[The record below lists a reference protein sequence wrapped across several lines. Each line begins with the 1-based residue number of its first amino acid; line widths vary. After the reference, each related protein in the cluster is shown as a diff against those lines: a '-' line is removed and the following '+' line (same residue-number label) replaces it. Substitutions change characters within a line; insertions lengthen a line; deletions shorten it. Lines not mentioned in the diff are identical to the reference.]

1 MTIVALS
8 RDRARR
14 FLVRRHLLDPPRSL
28 RPERASVLAVVEQLG
43 SLQFDPLE
51 VPGARNHDLVLHARI
66 QGYARP
72 LCDDLL
78 YAPPGERRLFE
89 AYNKSLNILPVHE
102 LPYYRLAWERAA
114 ARNDGKIL
122 RERAAATKAILARI
136 RRQGPVSTADVS
148 REMGELVDWRWGPT
162 TEGRALLEALIATGR
177 LSLARRE
184 GNRRFYDLTERLFPA
199 SILERRVTREEA
211 MRHRLLSRHRGVG
224 LLGAGASSEVTIG
237 LGSTAERARI
247 LAGLVEDGTLIAAEV
262 EGVRGIRYVIA
273 AELPLLEAAARADA
287 PRAPSVTFLA
297 PLDPLMWDRR
307 LVEALFGFAYKW
319 EVYVPEA
326 KRRHG
331 YYVLP
336 ILYGDRLVGRIEP
349 RMDRERKS
357 LGIVGI
363 AFEAGFAALEEPGFA
378 GALGQALRAYQELV
392 GAERVVWPRSRI
404 GQALKRAAHP

>member
-1 MTIVALS
+1 M
-8 RDRARR
+8 
-14 FLVRRHLLDPPRSL
+14 
-28 RPERASVLAVVEQLG
+28 LAVVERLG

-66 QGYARP
+66 DGYARAH
-72 LCDDLL
+72 CADLL

-102 LPYYRLAWERAA
+102 LPYHRVTWERAA
-114 ARNDGKIL
+114 ARYDGKVL
-122 RERAAATKAILARI
+122 RERAAAKETILARI
-136 RRQGPVSTADVS
+136 RRDGPVSTAEVS
-148 REMGELVDWRWGPT
+148 REMSDAVDWHWAPT
-162 TEGRALLEALIATGR
+162 TEGRVLLEALFETGR
-177 LSLARRE
+177 LSIARRE

-224 LLGAGASSEVTIG
+224 LLGAGASSEVMSG
-237 LGSTAERARI
+237 LGTAAERARV

-262 EGVRGIRYVIA
+262 EGVRGLRYVLA
-273 AELPLLEAAARADA
+273 AELPILEAAALGE
-287 PRAPSVTFLA
+287 PSVTFLA

-307 LVEALFGFAYKW
+307 LVEELFGFAYKW

-326 KRRHG
+326 RRRHG

-349 RMDRERKS
+349 RMDRGRKK

-363 AFEAGFAALEEPGFA
+363 AFEAGFLALEESGFV
-378 GALGQALRAYQELV
+378 GALGQALRAYQVLV
-392 GAERVVWPRSRI
+392 GAEQVVWPRSRLA
-404 GQALKRAAHP
+404 QALKRAVAHEEERS

>member
-1 MTIVALS
+1 VGL
-8 RDRARR
+8 
-14 FLVRRHLLDPPRSL
+14 PEL
-28 RPERASVLAVVEQLG
+28 RPGPPARLG
-43 SLQFDPLE
+43 
-51 VPGARNHDLVLHARI
+51 
-66 QGYARP
+66 
-72 LCDDLL
+72 
-78 YAPPGERRLFE
+78 
-89 AYNKSLNILPVHE
+89 
-102 LPYYRLAWERAA
+102 A

-122 RERAAATKAILARI
+122 RERAAATKTILARI
-136 RRQGPVSTADVS
+136 RRHGPVSTADVS
-148 REMGELVDWRWGPT
+148 REMGALVDWRWGPT

-199 SILERRVTREEA
+199 TILERRVTREEA

-247 LAGLVEDGTLIAAEV
+247 LAGLLEDGTLIAAEV
-262 EGVRGIRYVIA
+262 EGMRGLRYLLA
-273 AELPLLEAAARADA
+273 AELPLLEATAS

-349 RMDRERKS
+349 RMDRERLS

-363 AFEAGFAALEEPGFA
+363 AFEAGFLALEEPGFA
-378 GALGQALRAYQELV
+378 GALGQALRAYQDLV
-392 GAERVVWPRSRI
+392 GAARVVWPRSRI
-404 GQALKRAAHP
+404 GQALKRAAGHLGKEE